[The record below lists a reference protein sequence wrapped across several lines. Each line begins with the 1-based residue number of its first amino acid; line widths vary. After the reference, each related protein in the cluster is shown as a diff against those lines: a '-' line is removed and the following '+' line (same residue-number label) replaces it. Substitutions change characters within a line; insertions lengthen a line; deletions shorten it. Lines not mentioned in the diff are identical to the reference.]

1 MEGLRWLW
9 PIGMMGLL
17 WAGMSEAEARRALTR
32 GLAAGVTALTAW
44 GMVGFGFAFG
54 GIGLWVDEPAFQTLR
69 RVYTLGADPQ
79 PLWSLVG
86 LSGFLFHPLDRAP
99 AVAAL
104 ALHHTPAVL
113 AAAVLLG
120 MGLEGFPP
128 AVAALAGAWLGAVV
142 GPLGGHWVWGNG
154 WLSRLGL
161 TLNLGHGVVD
171 PAGSGVLFALT
182 GGALLGILLPW
193 GRREPSP
200 ERELPP
206 VHLPLLGAWGS
217 LLWGIGWAAWLA
229 TDPLA
234 GSRPPVDSVQL
245 AYHAWLA
252 VLGAALGAGLYT
264 GLVAGAVDPLMIMR
278 AMGVGWI
285 AGMSAAPF
293 TGPWQAWGWGL
304 GMGLATPAMAYA
316 LRRWG
321 FTAQSL
327 ALLYGLAGVLGL
339 LAVGIL
345 ADGRAGAG
353 WNGVGKQAFMGIS
366 GLGIVGVP
374 GWGAPAD
381 PGQLTAQIVGALVLS
396 LWGLLAMGGPAAL
409 ARWGW
414 EHWRRPES
422 RAGSPEASSSPHPE
436 AREGDPFG
444 P

>member
-1 MEGLRWLW
+1 MEGLGWLW

-17 WAGMSEAEARRALTR
+17 WAGMSEEEARRALTR

-54 GIGLWVDEPAFQTLR
+54 GIGLWVDEPAFQALR

-86 LSGFLFHPLDRAP
+86 LSGFFLHPLDRTP

-104 ALHHTPAVL
+104 ALHHAPAVL

-128 AVAALAGAWLGAVV
+128 AVVALAGAWLGAVV

-182 GGALLGILLPW
+182 GGALLGILLSW

-200 ERELPP
+200 EREPPP

-234 GSRPPVDSVQL
+234 GSRPPLDAVRL
-245 AYHAWLA
+245 ASHAWLGA
-252 VLGAALGAGLYT
+252 LGAALGAGLYT
-264 GLVAGAVDPLMIMR
+264 GLVAGAVDPLMVMR

-321 FTAQSL
+321 FTARSL
-327 ALLYGLAGVLGL
+327 ALLYGLAGVLGM

-353 WNGVGKQAFMGIS
+353 WNGVGERAFMGIS
-366 GLGIVGVP
+366 GLGVVGVP

-396 LWGLLAMGGPAAL
+396 LWGFLAMGGPAAL

-414 EHWRRPES
+414 ERWRRRES
-422 RAGSPEASSSPHPE
+422 PAVSPEASPSPHPE
-436 AREGDPFG
+436 AGGGDPSG